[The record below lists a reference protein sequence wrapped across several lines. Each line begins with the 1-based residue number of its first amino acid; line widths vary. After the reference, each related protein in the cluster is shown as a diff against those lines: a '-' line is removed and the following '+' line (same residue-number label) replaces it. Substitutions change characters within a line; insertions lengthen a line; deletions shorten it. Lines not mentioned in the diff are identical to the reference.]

1 MRSNRLQSGF
11 AMLLVLIITSAGFI
25 LGMSYLSVASVQVQ
39 VSQNYQTL
47 ARARYIAESGLEHAL
62 YVLRFSPEDF
72 ESPLGPFYV
81 DGSSDSYTIG
91 AQEDSETPGLYT
103 LTSTAMVGLVSRT
116 SSITAF
122 RSDNKKVSTSYGVV
136 VDTVLA
142 IMPMTLTVNGN
153 VHINGQ
159 LLNMAVINGDASGT
173 DGISDPLHRITGSI
187 TGDAEEVSL
196 PDIEVED
203 YIEYT
208 LGSSNYGAEEFTD
221 TNFEQNNPLANGGAV
236 TPNNVGGVVYL
247 TPSNGNTVKLHSNL
261 NFTGTLIIDGNVE
274 LHGHNITLTAVD
286 GFPAIVATG
295 AIRVTNSARNVT
307 INGAVVT
314 NLGVIPWGST
324 SQSSTTVNGAVISD
338 MFGYASQ
345 LGGTHVLN
353 YDEDIAKLYDFS
365 AEPGS
370 STPVVTVQTWND

>member
-1 MRSNRLQSGF
+1 
-11 AMLLVLIITSAGFI
+11 MLLVLIIVSAGFV

-72 ESPLGPFYV
+72 EAPLGPFYV

-103 LTSTAMVGLVSRT
+103 LTSTATVGSVSRT

-122 RSDNKKVSTSYGVV
+122 RSDSEKVSTSYGVV
-136 VDTVLA
+136 VDSALA
-142 IMPMTLTVNGN
+142 IMPMGLTVNGDI
-153 VHINGQ
+153 HINGQ
-159 LLNMAVINGDASGT
+159 LFNMAHINGNASGI

-208 LGSSNYGAEEFTD
+208 IGSSNYEAEEFTD
-221 TNFEQNNPLANGGAV
+221 TDFEQNDPLANGGAI
-236 TPNNVGGVVYL
+236 TLSNVGGVVYL
-247 TPSNGNTVKLHSNL
+247 TPSSGDTVKLKENL

-274 LHGHNITLTAVD
+274 LAGKNITLTAVD
-286 GFPAIVATG
+286 GFPAIIATG
-295 AIRVTNSARNVT
+295 AIRITDLAKNAT
-307 INGAVVT
+307 INGAVVA
-314 NLGVIPWGST
+314 NQGMIPWGST
-324 SQSSTTVNGAVISD
+324 SKSSTTVNGAVISD
-338 MFGYASQ
+338 MFGYANM

-365 AEPGS
+365 EEAGS